1 MTNSTIRKSAAKR
14 PRQSKA
20 KAKPRFPLWLHKH
33 TGQWVKKVHGKC
45 YYFGTDK
52 DAALAEY
59 LRVKDDLE
67 AGRQSSPKADDVLT
81 LKELANVFLTHK
93 KSQVEIGE
101 LTLASFNDYLSTCE
115 KLAAALGKETAV
127 ESIRPEDL
135 LKYRRK
141 LAETNGPTSLGNEVT
156 RCRVVFNFAFS
167 NGLVDKPVRFGEFKR
182 PKKSASR
189 RLRASK
195 GSKLFE
201 PAELR
206 QIIEAADTQLR
217 AMILLGINCGF
228 GNADC
233 GTLPIEAVDLENGWI
248 DYPRPKTG
256 IARRC
261 PLWQETVEALREWL
275 PKRNKPTD
283 DDNVALLFITKY
295 GSAWHVDGASGNP
308 ISAEF
313 RKLLNELK
321 LYREGL
327 SFYSLRHTFQTIAD
341 EAGDYLA
348 TRRVMGHADNSI
360 SDHYRERFA
369 DDRLVKV
376 TEYVRSWLFAEDEAQ

>member
-1 MTNSTIRKSAAKR
+1 MVNSTLRTSAAKSPKR
-14 PRQSKA
+14 TKS
-20 KAKPRFPLWLHKH
+20 KAKPRFPLWLHSG
-33 TGQWVKKVHGKC
+33 TGQWTKKIKGKM

-52 DAALAEY
+52 DIALAEY

-67 AGRQSSPKADDVLT
+67 AGRQSAPKADEVLT

-101 LTLASFNDYLSTCE
+101 LTERSFRDYLSTCE
-115 KLAAALGKETAV
+115 KLAAGLGKNTAV
-127 ESIRPEDL
+127 DSIRPEDL

-182 PKKSASR
+182 PAKSATR
-189 RLRASK
+189 RIRASK

-206 QIIEAADTQLR
+206 QIVEAADVQLR
-217 AMILLGINCGF
+217 AMILLGVNCGF
-228 GNADC
+228 GNCDC
-233 GTLPIEAVDLENGWI
+233 GTLPIEALDLAGGWLEF
-248 DYPRPKTG
+248 PRPKTG
-256 IARRC
+256 IPRRC
-261 PLWQETVEALREWL
+261 PLWPETVTALKEYL
-275 PKRNKPTD
+275 PTRKKPAD
-283 DDNVALLFITKY
+283 DENAGLLFVTKY
-295 GSAWHVDGASGNP
+295 GAPWHNETTTGSPVTA
-308 ISAEF
+308 AF
-313 RKLLNELK
+313 RKLLNKLD

-327 SFYSLRHTFQTIAD
+327 SFYALRHSFQTVAD
-341 EAGDYLA
+341 ECGDYLA
-348 TRRVMGHADNSI
+348 TKRIMGHADGSI
-360 SDHYRERFA
+360 SDLYRERFS